1 MGIKIN
7 TPSGPVTL
15 PNKGLPVIRPGH
27 PLPKRSVWPSE
38 K

>member
-1 MGIKIN
+1 MGITIN

-15 PNKGLPVIRPGH
+15 KPGKPWPPAPKPH
-27 PLPKRSVWPSE
+27 PLPKI